1 MSSVR
6 EMTTQELI
14 ENCNL
19 NNNTKELI
27 LQRLKEESELMN
39 RTKGNYEDTLCEQRC
54 LIEAYRTVLADMVY
68 SNWLNRK

>member
-27 LQRLKEESELMN
+27 LQRLKEESERMN
-39 RTKGNYEDTLCEQRC
+39 RTRENHEDTLCKQRY
-54 LIEAYRTVLADMVY
+54 LIEAYRTVLADMIY
-68 SNWLNRK
+68 SDWLGRK